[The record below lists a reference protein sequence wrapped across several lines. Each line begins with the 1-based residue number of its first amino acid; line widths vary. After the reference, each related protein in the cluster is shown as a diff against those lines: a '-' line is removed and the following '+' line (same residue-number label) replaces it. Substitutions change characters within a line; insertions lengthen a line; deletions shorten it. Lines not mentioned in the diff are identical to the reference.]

1 MPQFRVSEAWCYSPY
16 HIGLRGRYTGGVA
29 DEFRFDDDMRRVVTE
44 QSLAFFATV
53 NADGTPNLSPKGTIR
68 TWGEGKLVF
77 AHVHSPGTVRNL
89 RTNPAIEVNVV
100 DPIVRKGYRFRGTG
114 RVLESGPEWD
124 GVMAMYRET
133 TVRADE
139 RIHAVVIIDVMEA
152 EGLTSP
158 AYDLGMSEDE
168 VREQWMERWRVLYR
182 F

>member
-1 MPQFRVSEAWCYSPY
+1 MAEGFQF
-16 HIGLRGRYTGGVA
+16 
-29 DEFRFDDDMRRVVTE
+29 DEDMRRVVAE

-68 TWGEGKLVF
+68 CWGDHELVF

-89 RTNPAIEVNVV
+89 RTNPAIEINVV
-100 DPIVRKGYRFRGTG
+100 DPIVRKGYRFRGQG
-114 RVLESGPEWD
+114 RVVESGPEWED
-124 GVMAMYRET
+124 VLVMYRET

-139 RIHAVVIIDVMEA
+139 RIKAVVIIDVSAA
-152 EGLTSP
+152 EPLTSP

-168 VREQWMERWRVLYR
+168 VRGQWMERWRGLYR

>member
-1 MPQFRVSEAWCYSPY
+1 VGFAF
-16 HIGLRGRYTGGVA
+16 T
-29 DEFRFDDDMRRVVTE
+29 DDMRRVVTE

-68 TWGEGKLVF
+68 TWGEGQLTF

-100 DPIVRKGYRFRGTG
+100 DPIVRKGYRFRGAG
-114 RVLESGPEWD
+114 RVLESGGEWEEL
-124 GVMAMYRET
+124 MAMYRET

-139 RIHAVVIIDVMEA
+139 RIHAVVVIDVTAAEA
-152 EGLTSP
+152 LTSP
-158 AYDLGMSEDE
+158 AYDLGMTEDE
-168 VREQWMERWRVLYR
+168 VRKLWMERWRGLYG